1 MSKLFSILALV
12 TFFSLSTLAATPVC
26 DWDLSTT
33 RRLLRGTG
41 CMDESKRICSGYV
54 SCETD
59 GVKTT
64 RLATCSAKNCSN
76 GKATDCAL
84 EKNYG
89 SRKPAVA
96 KASQSKTNSQSG
108 GAQN

>member
-1 MSKLFSILALV
+1 MSKLFSILSLV
-12 TFFSLSTLAATPVC
+12 TFFSLSALASNTVC
-26 DWDLSTT
+26 DWELSTT

-54 SCETD
+54 SCERD
-59 GVKTT
+59 GIKTT

-84 EKNYG
+84 EQNYG
-89 SRKPAVA
+89 SKRPNVV
-96 KASQSKTNSQSG
+96 KASQNKTQSKPD